1 MTSAAPGSGAVVLC
15 VGEALVALTP
25 PTGAALEDT
34 DILEVSAAGAEANVA
49 VHLSRLGVPVRFAGV
64 VGRDPLGHRLVS
76 ALAGEGVDTSCVR
89 FDDTLPTGLYL
100 KNPTDSGT
108 AVHYYRNG
116 SAATRLRALPERSLD
131 GVGHVHLTG
140 ITPAISKSCRA
151 LSCSILTGTTYGTSF
166 DVNYRPALWTV
177 DEAAPVLRDLA
188 DRARV
193 TFVGLDEARRLWGVE
208 SSDEVRSLLATEELV
223 VKNGEEA
230 AHAFVGSCKAVVPA
244 LRVPVQEPVGA
255 GDAFAAGYLATR
267 RRGGD
272 LATALRCGH
281 ALAAGALSTRGDQ
294 GDHPDPELIAMAHSG
309 HGWPDA

>member
-1 MTSAAPGSGAVVLC
+1 MTRAAAGSGDVVLC

-34 DILEVSAAGAEANVA
+34 EVLEVSAAGAEANVA
-49 VHLSRLGVPVRFAGV
+49 VHLSRLGLSVRFAGV
-64 VGRDPLGHRLVS
+64 VGRDPFGHRLVS
-76 ALAGEGVDTSCVR
+76 GLAAEGVDISCVR

-100 KNPTDSGT
+100 KNPTDAGT

-116 SAATRLRALPERSLD
+116 SAATRLRALPDRALD
-131 GVGHVHLTG
+131 RVGHVHVTG
-140 ITPAISKSCRA
+140 ITPAISQSCRA
-151 LSCSILTGTTYGTSF
+151 LSRSLLTGSSYSTSF
-166 DVNYRPALWTV
+166 DVNYRPALWPV
-177 DEAAPVLRDLA
+177 EEAAPVLRDLA
-188 DRARV
+188 DRASV

-208 SSDEVRSLLATEELV
+208 SADEVRSLLKTEELV

-230 AHAFVGSCKAVVPA
+230 AHAFAGSRTAVVPA

-255 GDAFAAGYLATR
+255 GDAFAAGYLASR

-272 LATALRCGH
+272 LVTALRCGH
-281 ALAAGALSTRGDQ
+281 ALAAGALAARGDQ